1 MSLCLTQSRKK
12 FFFREIENQLS
23 KWMSRHFCL
32 FGCALFGNLET
43 CQVVSDDHPEPNR
56 NPPNFKK
63 GNNMISRGFFEHCI
77 NIPTIILSKV
87 KASVKLANPRRRL
100 NPMLW
105 YTWATCCN
113 NRTKVISLNDGKY
126 CCKTDISSDPSINF
140 NVVSTFEQSFKGWNS
155 TSK

>member
-1 MSLCLTQSRKK
+1 MKNVNKPPWRCKIGIRSNLNQSEQFLCDDPNESACHCVWHNLGKK
-12 FFFREIENQLS
+12 FVKLKINSQKSQEAWFFTSWRKIIMQ
-23 KWMSRHFCL
+23 C
-32 FGCALFGNLET
+32 
-43 CQVVSDDHPEPNR
+43 
-56 NPPNFKK
+56 
-63 GNNMISRGFFEHCI
+63 
-77 NIPTIILSKV
+77 NIPTMILSKV
-87 KASVKLANPRRRL
+87 KASAKLANPRRRL